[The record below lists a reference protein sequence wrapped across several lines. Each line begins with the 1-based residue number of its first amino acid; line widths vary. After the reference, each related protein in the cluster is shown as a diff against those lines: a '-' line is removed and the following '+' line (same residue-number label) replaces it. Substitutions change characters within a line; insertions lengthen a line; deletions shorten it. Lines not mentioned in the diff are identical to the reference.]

1 MKFVMTF
8 VWAFILG
15 QVLCYVI
22 SSMTSTA
29 FNVGTASIFGVIIFI
44 LVSLIGSVSI
54 TPPPATD
61 ER

>member
-15 QVLCYVI
+15 HVVSYVI
-22 SSMTSTA
+22 SSMNSIPYS
-29 FNVGTASIFGVIIFI
+29 FGTASIFGVVIFV
-44 LVSLIGSVSI
+44 LVSLIGTVSI
-54 TPPPATD
+54 SPQPTN

>member
-15 QVLCYVI
+15 HVVSYVI
-22 SSMTSTA
+22 SSMNSTPYE
-29 FNVGTASIFGVIIFI
+29 FGTASIFGVVIFV
-44 LVSLIGSVSI
+44 LVSLIGAVSVS
-54 TPPPATD
+54 PQPAS